1 MNEPVNPKPEDIGDI
16 LRAWQ
21 SILGIF
27 GSAVCHDL
35 NNPLQGVI
43 GFMDLLVHTEQD
55 SRRKADLEYVLTYGN
70 GCRKIADNVGKLV
83 EKYPPVVSSFDAKG
97 YWEAILALCQKR
109 WVEKKLRFKTSISV
123 KAQPV
128 EIDPYY
134 FIVILYGVLE
144 NSCMRAAAE
153 SRVIVSLTIGD
164 PGRLR
169 LKVKLNPA
177 EPEKVLST
185 EIREKDIAALSA
197 LDKKKKIGAD
207 ENHWLW
213 LAGKAARIMQG
224 RLESTLTSD
233 ESSYSVLVDLPDKEE

>member
-1 MNEPVNPKPEDIGDI
+1 MNDPVNPKPEDIGDI

-21 SILGIF
+21 SILGIL

-55 SRRKADLEYVLTYGN
+55 SKRKADLEYVLTYGN
-70 GCRKIADNVGKLV
+70 GCRKIADSVGKLV
-83 EKYPPVVSSFDAKG
+83 EKYPPVCSTFNAEG
-97 YWEAILALCQKR
+97 YWEEILALCQKR
-109 WVEKKLRFKTSISV
+109 WAEKKLRFETSVSV
-123 KAQPV
+123 KAPPV

-144 NSCMRAAAE
+144 NCCMR
-153 SRVIVSLTIGD
+153 SSPGSKVIISLTFGD

-177 EPEKVLST
+177 DPEKVLST
-185 EIREKDIAALSA
+185 EMGEKDMAALSA
-197 LDKKKKIGAD
+197 LDNKSKIGAD

-224 RLESTLTSD
+224 RLESTLSSD